1 MPPPPPI
8 PTNSK
13 TNPDLPIAGARADI
27 VRLLREHDFLVVV
40 GDTGSGKT
48 TQLPAYLL
56 EDDESRTD
64 NDTFA
69 PVAITQPRRVAATS
83 VSRRVAEERA
93 VTLGGNEVGYKVR
106 FDSVAQRATKLTFMT
121 DGVLVRECVGD
132 GRLTKYKTIVLD
144 EAHER
149 SVDTDVLFGL
159 VKQAVE
165 LRKGSNDKLR
175 CVVASATLD
184 AARFSQYF
192 DGAPVL
198 RVPGRSHPV
207 DIYHSKQQQ
216 PMTRFGPAD
225 KRYVN
230 AAVDVAVQIHK
241 SQNEGHILIFLTGQD
256 EIENAC
262 QALRREAAKL
272 EDTIVVGER
281 GPAML
286 VLPLYG
292 ALPQEA
298 ADRVFDQVDASQIR
312 KVVVATNIAETS
324 LTVPGVKYVVDPG
337 YVKQKG
343 YDPERAVASLV
354 VVPISKIAAEQR
366 AGRAGRTEAGQCYR
380 LYSKACFDAMAPET
394 IPEIRRSSMAS
405 VALALKSLRIVDV
418 LGFDFLDAPDQKQ
431 LACALLELHALGALE
446 SHGILTPLGHAMAS
460 LALEPDLARA
470 ALESVHFTGEGA
482 TDPTVRNAVL
492 AVVAMLSAEDVWYV
506 GGKASDRRGAPSA
519 RRDAADQ
526 LRDEA
531 LDAHA
536 RFRHPRGDLI
546 SLLVVFSEY
555 ERACRSGG
563 ERTFARKHSLR
574 DRALRFAR
582 KARDQLDAELARCE
596 RRENKRRRE
605 SSDGRVDLDE
615 VCRALAAGLCL
626 NAAERT
632 LNDAYLLLPSASA
645 HVQENKPEKSLV
657 RLDAETEAPMSR
669 PPDHI
674 CFHELRVNRHAKG
687 SFARNVVVV
696 DGKWL
701 KKCRKRVGTA
711 DVGLLCGKEA
721 SAKAPVVAAPAA
733 AAPAASSATAAA
745 PVVVDGGQ
753 AVDAAR
759 ARFLARR
766 KQAKKKK

>member
-8 PTNSK
+8 PQNSK

-69 PVAITQPRRVAATS
+69 PVAITQPRDVRCVLA
-83 VSRRVAEERA
+83 RRVAKERA
-93 VTLGGNEVGYKVR
+93 VTLGGDEVGYKVR

-165 LRKGSNDKLR
+165 LRKATNDKLR

-198 RVPGRSHPV
+198 RVPGSSHPV

-225 KRYVN
+225 KRMS
-230 AAVDVAVQIHK
+230 IG
-241 SQNEGHILIFLTGQD
+241 SSG
-256 EIENAC
+256 
-262 QALRREAAKL
+262 RRGADPQEPERRTYIDLPDGPGRDRECVSGAEEEAAKL

-298 ADRVFDQVDASQIR
+298 ADRVFDAVDASQIR
-312 KVVVATNIAETS
+312 KVVVATNIAETQK
-324 LTVPGVKYVVDPG
+324 TVPGVKYVVDPG

-354 VVPISKIAAEQR
+354 VVPISKIA
-366 AGRAGRTEAGQCYR
+366 RTKVR
-380 LYSKACFDAMAPET
+380 
-394 IPEIRRSSMAS
+394 
-405 VALALKSLRIVDV
+405 VARPNRGGPVLPIV
-418 LGFDFLDAPDQKQ
+418 LQG
-431 LACALLELHALGALE
+431 
-446 SHGILTPLGHAMAS
+446 
-460 LALEPDLARA
+460 
-470 ALESVHFTGEGA
+470 
-482 TDPTVRNAVL
+482 
-492 AVVAMLSAEDVWYV
+492 
-506 GGKASDRRGAPSA
+506 
-519 RRDAADQ
+519 
-526 LRDEA
+526 
-531 LDAHA
+531 
-536 RFRHPRGDLI
+536 
-546 SLLVVFSEY
+546 VF
-555 ERACRSGG
+555 
-563 ERTFARKHSLR
+563 
-574 DRALRFAR
+574 
-582 KARDQLDAELARCE
+582 
-596 RRENKRRRE
+596 
-605 SSDGRVDLDE
+605 
-615 VCRALAAGLCL
+615 
-626 NAAERT
+626 
-632 LNDAYLLLPSASA
+632 
-645 HVQENKPEKSLV
+645 
-657 RLDAETEAPMSR
+657 
-669 PPDHI
+669 
-674 CFHELRVNRHAKG
+674 
-687 SFARNVVVV
+687 
-696 DGKWL
+696 
-701 KKCRKRVGTA
+701 
-711 DVGLLCGKEA
+711 
-721 SAKAPVVAAPAA
+721 
-733 AAPAASSATAAA
+733 
-745 PVVVDGGQ
+745 
-753 AVDAAR
+753 
-759 ARFLARR
+759 
-766 KQAKKKK
+766 